1 MEHKGGSG
9 TVEKA
14 LDVLFYLSGS
24 ADPQGVTAIAQALEM
39 PKSSTH
45 RLLTTLAR
53 RNLIEQ
59 DGHGRYHVGI
69 ALIAL
74 GLGAQEREPVVVAAR
89 PILEAAAAE
98 VGETFFLVIA
108 RAGQLVVLDK
118 AEGNGFLRA
127 APQIGS
133 TVPVHATAVGKL
145 YLAFDP
151 DAVGVPSDGM
161 AAFTANTL
169 KDTPALQAAVET
181 AREQGWA
188 SNLEEWQS
196 GLSVLAAPVL
206 VNGRLVATVALALVS
221 PRLEELGMQTL
232 ARRVVHAAES
242 VALRLEGKTR

>member
-1 MEHKGGSG
+1 MEQKGGSG

-24 ADPQGVTAIAQALEM
+24 VEPRGVTAIAQALDM

-53 RNLIEQ
+53 RNLVEQ
-59 DGHGRYHVGI
+59 DERGRYHVGI

-89 PILEAAAAE
+89 PILESAAAE

-118 AEGNGFLRA
+118 AEGNGFVRA

-151 DAVGVPSDGM
+151 SAVSVPPDGM
-161 AAFTANTL
+161 TAFTQNTL
-169 KDTPALQAAVET
+169 DNEKALREAVE
-181 AREQGWA
+181 ASREQGWA
-188 SNLEEWQS
+188 SNIEEWQS

-206 VNGRLVATVALALVS
+206 VGGRLVASVALALVS
-221 PRLEELGMQTL
+221 PRLEELGIQTL
-232 ARRVVHAAES
+232 ARRVVHAAEGI
-242 VALRLEGKTR
+242 ALRLEGKQH